1 MKRPKGRRAIV
12 WCDPKSFKVDSLFV
26 DGFSER
32 SNVTEG
38 TLDLK
43 RGDIVY
49 VTRSSERARFWSGTI
64 GDKSG
69 TFFRKCVRWLPED
82 KTPVKEVKVPEIEDE
97 DRSVT
102 QIPRKSSIV
111 VDDIHDHVVD
121 RSGGG
126 DMETSWLQVFD
137 ENENEIVEDEKNE
150 IENEIENEVEDI
162 VDRSGGG
169 DTETSWLQ
177 VFDDNEMENKKTSPM
192 KTAQRELSNEQIS
205 KEAISR
211 TPQDPMLAEGD
222 QIKDDDVD
230 VVEKYFELK
239 KHAKIETLSR
249 PSVPTSIVES
259 KNDAEFRAVLQEL
272 QAEAETFS
280 EPPVPQT
287 SIVERTT
294 STIVERT
301 DDQFEAALREL
312 AERECVKRGEALE
325 RQRRRFVRTIAMEK
339 KITDELHE
347 QALRDAAEEATKRYE
362 TELNRLRAENLK
374 LSEEQVQ
381 KEEDNELEKHV
392 LHQQAVHE
400 IFDRKLADLHN
411 EHDIEMENA
420 RKLRDEQIE
429 RARVHYESSVESAK
443 LEESNSIQ
451 QHERAIANELD
462 ELNEDIAKRE
472 RT

>member
-1 MKRPKGRRAIV
+1 M
-12 WCDPKSFKVDSLFV
+12 FV
-26 DGFSER
+26 DGFLENR
-32 SNVTEG
+32 YVTEG

-49 VTRSSERARFWSGTI
+49 VTRSSERSRFWSGTI

-69 TFFRKCVRWLPED
+69 TFFRKCVRWLPEE
-82 KTPVKEVKVPEIEDE
+82 KVPVKDVKVPETEDE
-97 DRSVT
+97 DRIVT

-126 DMETSWLQVFD
+126 DSWLEVFD
-137 ENENEIVEDEKNE
+137 ENEHVEDEKKEIVVKNE
-150 IENEIENEVEDI
+150 MENEVEDI

-169 DTETSWLQ
+169 DMETSWLH
-177 VFDDNEMENKKTSPM
+177 VFDENEIEKSEMVENKKNVISSPPM
-192 KTAQRELSNEQIS
+192 RTAERELLSNEEIL
-205 KEAISR
+205 KETISR
-211 TPQDPMLAEGD
+211 TLQDPMIARGESN
-222 QIKDDDVD
+222 QIEDGVD
-230 VVEKYFELK
+230 VVEKYFELRK
-239 KHAKIETLSR
+239 QHAKVETLS
-249 PSVPTSIVES
+249 S
-259 KNDAEFRAVLQEL
+259 
-272 QAEAETFS
+272 
-280 EPPVPQT
+280 PPVSTT
-287 SIVERTT
+287 SIVERKND
-294 STIVERT
+294 E
-301 DDQFEAALREL
+301 FEAALREL

-392 LHQQAVHE
+392 LHQQAIHE

-411 EHDIEMENA
+411 EHDIEIENA
-420 RKLRDEQIE
+420 RRVRDEQIE
-429 RARVHYESSVESAK
+429 RARVHYESSVESVK
-443 LEESNSIQ
+443 LEESNRIQ

>member
-1 MKRPKGRRAIV
+1 M
-12 WCDPKSFKVDSLFV
+12 FV
-26 DGFSER
+26 DGFLENR
-32 SNVTEG
+32 YVTEG

-49 VTRSSERARFWSGTI
+49 VTRSSERSRFWSGTI

-69 TFFRKCVRWLPED
+69 TFFRKCVRWLPEE
-82 KTPVKEVKVPEIEDE
+82 KVPVKDVKVPETEDE
-97 DRSVT
+97 DRIVT

-126 DMETSWLQVFD
+126 DSWLEVFD
-137 ENENEIVEDEKNE
+137 ENEHVEDEKKEIVVKNE
-150 IENEIENEVEDI
+150 MENEVEDI

-169 DTETSWLQ
+169 DMETSWPH
-177 VFDDNEMENKKTSPM
+177 VFDENEIEKSEMVENKKNVISSPPM
-192 KTAQRELSNEQIS
+192 KTAERELLSNEEIL
-205 KEAISR
+205 KETISR
-211 TPQDPMLAEGD
+211 TLQDPMIARGESN
-222 QIKDDDVD
+222 QIEDGVD
-230 VVEKYFELK
+230 VVEKYFELRK
-239 KHAKIETLSR
+239 QHAKVETLSS
-249 PSVPTSIVES
+249 PPVSTTSIVES
-259 KNDAEFRAVLQEL
+259 KKNEFENVLREL
-272 QAEAETFS
+272 QAEAETLS
-280 EPPVPQT
+280 EPPVSTT
-287 SIVERTT
+287 SIVERKND
-294 STIVERT
+294 E
-301 DDQFEAALREL
+301 FEAALREL

-374 LSEEQVQ
+374 LSEEQIQ
-381 KEEDNELEKHV
+381 KEEDNELKKHV
-392 LHQQAVHE
+392 LHQQAIHE

-411 EHDIEMENA
+411 EHDIEIENA
-420 RKLRDEQIE
+420 RRVRDEQIE
-429 RARVHYESSVESAK
+429 RARVHYESSVESVK
-443 LEESNSIQ
+443 LEESNRIQ

>member
-1 MKRPKGRRAIV
+1 M
-12 WCDPKSFKVDSLFV
+12 FV
-26 DGFSER
+26 DGFLENR
-32 SNVTEG
+32 YVTEG

-49 VTRSSERARFWSGTI
+49 VTRSSERSRFWSGTI

-69 TFFRKCVRWLPED
+69 TFFRKCVRWLPEE
-82 KTPVKEVKVPEIEDE
+82 KVPVKDVKVPETEDE
-97 DRSVT
+97 DRIVT

-126 DMETSWLQVFD
+126 DSWLEVFD
-137 ENENEIVEDEKNE
+137 ENEHVEDEKKEIVVKNE
-150 IENEIENEVEDI
+150 MENEVEDI

-169 DTETSWLQ
+169 DMETSWPH
-177 VFDDNEMENKKTSPM
+177 VFDENEIEKSEMVENKKNVISSPPM
-192 KTAQRELSNEQIS
+192 KTAERELLSNEEIL
-205 KEAISR
+205 KETISR
-211 TPQDPMLAEGD
+211 TLQDPMIARGESN
-222 QIKDDDVD
+222 QIEDGVD
-230 VVEKYFELK
+230 VVEKYFELRK
-239 KHAKIETLSR
+239 QHAKVETLSS
-249 PSVPTSIVES
+249 PPVSTTSIVES
-259 KNDAEFRAVLQEL
+259 KKNEFENVLREL
-272 QAEAETFS
+272 QAEAETLS
-280 EPPVPQT
+280 EPPVSTT
-287 SIVERTT
+287 SIVERKND
-294 STIVERT
+294 E
-301 DDQFEAALREL
+301 FEAALREL

-381 KEEDNELEKHV
+381 KEEDNELERHV

-400 IFDRKLADLHN
+400 IFDKKLADLHN

-429 RARVHYESSVESAK
+429 RARVHYESSVESVK
-443 LEESNSIQ
+443 LEESNRIQ

>member
-1 MKRPKGRRAIV
+1 M
-12 WCDPKSFKVDSLFV
+12 FV
-26 DGFSER
+26 DGFLENR
-32 SNVTEG
+32 YVTEG

-49 VTRSSERARFWSGTI
+49 VTRSSERSRFWSGTI

-69 TFFRKCVRWLPED
+69 TFFRKCVRWLPEE
-82 KTPVKEVKVPEIEDE
+82 KVPVKDVKVPETEDE
-97 DRSVT
+97 DRIVT

-126 DMETSWLQVFD
+126 DSWLEVFD
-137 ENENEIVEDEKNE
+137 ENEHVEDEKKEIVVKNE
-150 IENEIENEVEDI
+150 MENEVEDI

-169 DTETSWLQ
+169 DMETSWLH
-177 VFDDNEMENKKTSPM
+177 VFDENEIEKSEMVENKKNVISSPPM
-192 KTAQRELSNEQIS
+192 KTAERELLSNEEIL
-205 KEAISR
+205 KETISR
-211 TPQDPMLAEGD
+211 TLQDPMIARGESN
-222 QIKDDDVD
+222 QIEDGVD
-230 VVEKYFELK
+230 VVEKYFELRK
-239 KHAKIETLSR
+239 QHAKVETLSS
-249 PSVPTSIVES
+249 PPVSTTSIVES
-259 KNDAEFRAVLQEL
+259 KKNEFENVLREL
-272 QAEAETFS
+272 QAEAETLS
-280 EPPVPQT
+280 EPPVSTT
-287 SIVERTT
+287 SIVERKND
-294 STIVERT
+294 E
-301 DDQFEAALREL
+301 FEAALREL

-374 LSEEQVQ
+374 LSEEQIQ

-392 LHQQAVHE
+392 LHQQAIHE

-411 EHDIEMENA
+411 EHDIEIENA
-420 RKLRDEQIE
+420 RRVRDEQIE
-429 RARVHYESSVESAK
+429 RARVHYESSVESVK
-443 LEESNSIQ
+443 LEESNRIQ